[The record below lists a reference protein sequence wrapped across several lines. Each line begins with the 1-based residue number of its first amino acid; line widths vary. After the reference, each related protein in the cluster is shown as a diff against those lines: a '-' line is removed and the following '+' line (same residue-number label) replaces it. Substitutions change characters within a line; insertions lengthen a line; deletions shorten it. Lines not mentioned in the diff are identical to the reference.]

1 MADHNNALPK
11 KFSKANLMSFLSS
24 LGINFNQVKF
34 SEQVISALGAF
45 VGLLVA
51 AMSCHL
57 VLGNFNPWFIAPMG
71 ASAVLLFAVPASP
84 LAQPWS
90 IMGGN
95 LVASTIGVWAAQ
107 TFANPDVALSVA
119 VAVSIV
125 SMLSLRCL
133 HPPSGAIA
141 ITAVLGGP
149 AIHQLGYGFVVWP
162 VALNSVLMLAC
173 ALLFNNLVGRR
184 YPHSSLQQ
192 TTKMND
198 KTNVSNPLPSDRVG
212 VTSEDFQRAMNQHTE
227 LLDINASDLKEL
239 MFEAQQQAHQRFSG
253 DIRCQDIMSKNVLS
267 LKADDSLSHALQL
280 FEQNNLMSLPVIDDQ
295 QRLIGTLSV
304 YHLMQVYDGYVGFR
318 SHLQGPAQFV
328 YQVMQRK
335 IFTVQAQQSITD
347 LIPFFTNQGFH
358 YLPVVSAE
366 QRLEGIIGRADMIAA
381 LFEIQ
386 VNSSLAATI
395 S

>member
-1 MADHNNALPK
+1 MSDQNNPLPE
-11 KFSKANLMSFLSS
+11 KFSKANIVSFLSS
-24 LGINFNQVKF
+24 LGINFNQIKF
-34 SEQVISALGAF
+34 SEQLLSALGALL
-45 VGLLVA
+45 GLLIASV
-51 AMSCHL
+51 SCH
-57 VLGNFNPWFIAPMG
+57 VILGGFNPWFIAPMG

-95 LVASTIGVWAAQ
+95 LVASLIGVWAAQ
-107 TFANPDVALSVA
+107 TFANPDIALSIA

-149 AIHQLGYGFVVWP
+149 AIHQLGYGFVLWP
-162 VALNSVLMLAC
+162 VALNSVLMLAS

-267 LKADDSLSHALQL
+267 LNPDDSLS
-280 FEQNNLMSLPVIDDQ
+280 
-295 QRLIGTLSV
+295 
-304 YHLMQVYDGYVGFR
+304 
-318 SHLQGPAQFV
+318 
-328 YQVMQRK
+328 
-335 IFTVQAQQSITD
+335 
-347 LIPFFTNQGFH
+347 
-358 YLPVVSAE
+358 
-366 QRLEGIIGRADMIAA
+366 
-381 LFEIQ
+381 
-386 VNSSLAATI
+386 
-395 S
+395 